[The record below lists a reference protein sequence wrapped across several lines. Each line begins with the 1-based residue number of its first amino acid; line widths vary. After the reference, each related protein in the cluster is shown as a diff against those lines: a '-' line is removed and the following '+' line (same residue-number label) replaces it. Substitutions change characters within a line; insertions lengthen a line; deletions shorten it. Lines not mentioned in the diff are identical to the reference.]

1 MTEIYLPY
9 TKEINSDQ
17 LRDELNG
24 VSVVLVGD
32 KLRFVGDV
40 TEEQAKKA
48 LEAHTPIIEP
58 EPTIEDKL
66 ARAGLSVAD
75 LKVALGL

>member
-1 MTEIYLPY
+1 MSEIYLPY
-9 TKEINSDQ
+9 TKAINSDQ

-32 KLRFVGDV
+32 QLRFVGNV

-48 LEAHTPIIEP
+48 LEAHVPIIEP
-58 EPTIEDKL
+58 ELTIEDKL
-66 ARAGLSVAD
+66 ARAGISLAN
-75 LKVALGL
+75 LKAALGL